1 MPTIEHAVITHAT
14 LQCQVIVANL
24 TARDPNTTGFHR
36 MAAGSMANRAWN
48 AYTNVTLNGGMEPEE
63 LERLWADASEAAESA
78 ASLLMAYSTTLV
90 RPITPDVS

>member
-1 MPTIEHAVITHAT
+1 MIQKPPPTISRIKAPS
-14 LQCQVIVANL
+14 
-24 TARDPNTTGFHR
+24 PNTTGFHR

-78 ASLLMAYSTTLV
+78 ASLLMAYSTTLA
-90 RPITPDVS
+90 RPTVTAVPDVS